1 MVDKKA
7 VSITVPSKDPKKKDG
22 DDKDGGDKKK
32 GGVTTTLDG
41 IGGDGGKKTKKTKA
55 GTKGVLEPEELSEED
70 KALKDGL
77 ELAVTRVGDKEP
89 GIAVRNALRHLSSE
103 IRSATTSMT
112 SVPKPLKF
120 LRPHYAQLKKSY
132 ESWPAATGP
141 QPVATPLVK
150 QPAAAASAAA
160 VAEEKIV
167 EVEQDEGEATPE
179 GNKRALADI
188 LSVLAMTMAD
198 PGSRVSLKYKLEG
211 TKGDLGR
218 WGHEFLRS
226 LAGEIGQEY
235 LARRIG
241 AVKEGADGEG
251 DEAMADAAGGGDA
264 DVSDLMAL
272 VDDIVPFHLQHNA
285 EAEAVD
291 LLVEVQRLKKLL
303 DLPYVDD
310 KNYERVCL
318 YLLRMAD
325 YMSDPDDLMEMMTT
339 AFELY
344 RMRGKYCDAVRV
356 ALRMDDS
363 DLLAQLLAE
372 CEDKG
377 MTQQMSFIMA
387 RHRASYEHPD
397 DDEVNEIIGNGS
409 LSEHYLALARDL
421 DVMEAKTPEDIYKSH
436 LAESGGVSRRRDGGA
451 QQVDSARANLASTFV
466 NAFVNAGYGQDQLMT
481 TEGNAWLY
489 KNKDHGMMSAAASLG
504 TILLWNV
511 EEGLMQIDKFFHSNE
526 DYIKAGAV
534 LAVGIVSSGVRNESD
549 PALALLA
556 DHVESPSHAMRCGA
570 CVGLGVAYAGARRED
585 VVELLTPL
593 VANTENA
600 NMVEVGLAALS
611 LGMIFVGTCNE
622 EVGSVLVQRL
632 MESSDTELEQ
642 PMARLV
648 SLGLGLL
655 FIGKNEQADAMMEIV
670 KTIEHRMGRYTQVV
684 LDTCAYAGTGNVL
697 KVQEMLHLCAEHLD
711 EKAEHQAAAVLG
723 ISLVTLGDDIGSE
736 MALRTFDHLLHYGE
750 LPIRR
755 VVPLA
760 LALLNI
766 SHPDM
771 PVIDQLSR
779 LTHDADADVAQSA
792 IMALGLVSAG
802 TNNSRVAQLLRQL
815 SEFYAREAS
824 HLFVTR
830 IAQGLN
836 HMGKGLMSL
845 HPFHSDRG
853 ILNPAGLAGVL
864 TVLHLCMDLK
874 NTLLGKCHYML
885 FYITAAMNPRM
896 LMTVDSDLKPLPVNV
911 RVGQA
916 VETVGQA
923 GKPKTITGF
932 QTHTTP
938 VLLGVRDRAE
948 LATNEWIPSSNV
960 LEGVVILTRNPE
972 LDDPPAAAAA
982 AAEEGERRKARA
994 QQIKG
999 GGR

>member
-7 VSITVPSKDPKKKDG
+7 VSIMVPSKDPKKKDG

-32 GGVTTTLDG
+32 EGGVTTTLDG
-41 IGGDGGKKTKKTKA
+41 VSGDGGKKTKKTAK
-55 GTKGVLEPEELSEED
+55 GGSKGVLEPEELSEED

-77 ELAVTRVGDKEP
+77 ELAVMRVGDKEP
-89 GIAVRNALRHLSSE
+89 GIVRNALRHLSSE

-150 QPAAAASAAA
+150 QPATAAAG
-160 VAEEKIV
+160 AEEKMV

-235 LARRIG
+235 SARRIG
-241 AVKEGADGEG
+241 AVTEGADGEG
-251 DEAMADAAGGGDA
+251 DEEMADAAGAEA
-264 DVSDLMAL
+264 DVSDLIAL

-511 EEGLMQIDKFFHSNE
+511 EEGLMQAHRQ
-526 DYIKAGAV
+526 V
-534 LAVGIVSSGVRNESD
+534 LPLKRGLHQGRSCACRRYRQQISGVRNESD

-779 LTHDADADVAQSA
+779 LTHDADTDVAQSA

-972 LDDPPAAAAA
+972 LDDPPAAAAP
-982 AAEEGERRKARA
+982 AAEGGVGKEES
-994 QQIKG
+994 KG
-999 GGR
+999 ATD

>member
-1 MVDKKA
+1 
-7 VSITVPSKDPKKKDG
+7 
-22 DDKDGGDKKK
+22 
-32 GGVTTTLDG
+32 
-41 IGGDGGKKTKKTKA
+41 
-55 GTKGVLEPEELSEED
+55 
-70 KALKDGL
+70 
-77 ELAVTRVGDKEP
+77 
-89 GIAVRNALRHLSSE
+89 
-103 IRSATTSMT
+103 MT

-132 ESWPAATGP
+132 ESWPAAKGP
-141 QPVATPLVK
+141 QPVAKPLVK
-150 QPAAAASAAA
+150 KPVTVPGSKGGDD
-160 VAEEKIV
+160 AEEKV
-167 EVEQDEGEATPE
+167 LEVEKDDGEATPD

-188 LSVLAMTMAD
+188 LSVLAMTMAE
-198 PGSRVSLKYKLEG
+198 PGSRLSLKFKLEG

-218 WGHEFLRS
+218 WGHEYLRS

-235 LARRIG
+235 SARRMRI
-241 AVKEGADGEG
+241 VK
-251 DEAMADAAGGGDA
+251 
-264 DVSDLMAL
+264 L
-272 VDDIVPFHLQHNA
+272 VDDIVPFHLEHNA

-303 DLPYVDD
+303 ELPYVDD

-325 YMSDPDDLMEMMTT
+325 YMSDPDDLLEMMST

-387 RHRASYEHPD
+387 RHRASFEHPD
-397 DDEVNEIIGNGS
+397 DDDVNEIIGNGS

-436 LAESGGVSRRRDGGA
+436 LAESGGVSRRRDGGV
-451 QQVDSARANLASTFV
+451 QQSDFVSSCATSALVFSAKRFLVLFV
-466 NAFVNAGYGQDQLMT
+466 RDGTRSVNLMT

-511 EEGLMQIDKFFHSNE
+511 EEGLTQIDKFLYSSE

-534 LAVGIVSSGVRNESD
+534 LAVGILSSGVRNESD

-585 VVELLTPL
+585 VLELLTPL

-845 HPFHSDRG
+845 HPFHSDRL

-874 NTLLGKCHYML
+874 NTLLGKHHYVL

-896 LMTVDSDLKPLPVNV
+896 LMTVDSDLNPLPVNV

-948 LATNEWIPSSNV
+948 LATNEWIPSSSV

-972 LDDPPAAAAA
+972 LDDPPAGAAAGA
-982 AAEEGERRKARA
+982 AGGKQES
-994 QQIKG
+994 KG
-999 GGR
+999 ATD